1 MAASSRSPFGHSLR
15 SCPLSPAR
23 GDSFWVVLPPA
34 CPERGGG
41 CEQSEQT
48 EGLNRG
54 CACIRQPLS
63 QSASRRISSS
73 PAGEPFG
80 APTNLTRSHAFGV
93 FHMAKPYFT
102 AHQRN
107 FTLRKQDFT
116 ADESPLY
123 PIPTT
128 SAPIFSM
135 NAQSCSTISIVGR
148 FFFINSSSCMRLSR
162 SM

>member
-1 MAASSRSPFGHSLR
+1 MKVVPFLIYCNPS
-15 SCPLSPAR
+15 
-23 GDSFWVVLPPA
+23 V
-34 CPERGGG
+34 
-41 CEQSEQT
+41 
-48 EGLNRG
+48 G
-54 CACIRQPLS
+54 CAN
-63 QSASRRISSS
+63 SS
-73 PAGEPFG
+73 PRGEPFG
-80 APTNLTRSHAFGV
+80 APYNLTRSHAFGV

-128 SAPIFSM
+128 SAPIFSI
-135 NAQSCSTISIVGR
+135 NARSCSAISMVGR
-148 FFFINSSSCMRLSR
+148 FFFISSSSCMRLSR